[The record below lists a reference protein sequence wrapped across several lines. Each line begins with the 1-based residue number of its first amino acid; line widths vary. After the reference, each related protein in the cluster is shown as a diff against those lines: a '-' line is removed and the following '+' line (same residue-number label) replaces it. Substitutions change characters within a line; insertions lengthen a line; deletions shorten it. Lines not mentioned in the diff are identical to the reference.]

1 MTNGLD
7 SFIKE
12 KEGNASIENKEQRS
26 ISKNEKKKRSGGKKQ
41 KRSRRYIPGLAAF
54 TFRPTHDWSVEE
66 ATRLFE
72 TTHHDIQPFRQD
84 TIQYMDCLEGLQR
97 LPKNSVDLVIADPP
111 FGLDF
116 TGKEHIYNRDKK
128 FVVEGYTEVSR
139 EEYLEFSRRWLTL
152 LPRVMKSHAS
162 AYIFSGWTNLESIL
176 TAAREAGLHLVN
188 HVIWKYQFGVFTRRK
203 FVTSH
208 YHVLFLVKNQRKYF
222 FNKIEHY
229 PLDVWEINRTYR
241 FQQQK
246 NGTVLPVELIAR
258 CIDFSS
264 KPGDLVLDPFMGN
277 GTTAVAALQN
287 LRHFFGFEIN
297 ESLKPVIESNLSMIT
312 PGETYRPY
320 SDRLPSIEELK
331 EKYPQAYKLYMEQ
344 QHE

>member
-1 MTNGLD
+1 
-7 SFIKE
+7 
-12 KEGNASIENKEQRS
+12 
-26 ISKNEKKKRSGGKKQ
+26 
-41 KRSRRYIPGLAAF
+41 
-54 TFRPTHDWSVEE
+54 
-66 ATRLFE
+66 
-72 TTHHDIQPFRQD
+72 
-84 TIQYMDCLEGLQR
+84 
-97 LPKNSVDLVIADPP
+97 
-111 FGLDF
+111 
-116 TGKEHIYNRDKK
+116 
-128 FVVEGYTEVSR
+128 
-139 EEYLEFSRRWLTL
+139 
-152 LPRVMKSHAS
+152 MKSHAS

-277 GTTAVAALQN
+277 GTTAVASLMN
-287 LRHFFGFEIN
+287 FRHFFGFEIN

-312 PGETYRPY
+312 PGESYRPY